1 MARAFFDKDPNA
13 NLENGVLYHAAGLVD
28 GNHMIKDEPSLSGK
42 DYSVTFID
50 PWGRLIHAWRAKDE
64 IVTYELCD
72 TDAEILQ
79 AAYDALETRP

>member
-13 NLENGVLYHAAGLVD
+13 NLENGVLYHAAGLVES
-28 GNHMIKDEPSLSGK
+28 NQMINDEPTLSGK

-64 IVTYELCD
+64 IVTYELCN